1 MNLLQKAARR
11 LFGYNAVQNKDR
23 RQAPQTRVKGEE
35 EVLTASKRT
44 KMLAT
49 AQDQVRNLSLVAW
62 MVRKHLDYVS
72 SFHASFRTGIDDLDG
87 LVNGIL
93 EWHGSPQNFDFLGRF
108 GRNEMFRFYELEKV
122 VSGDAGLLKLNDLK
136 LQAIESDIIAKG
148 VLSADATET
157 QKADFD
163 KVNGPGLV
171 LDEDG
176 RILQYAICKR
186 GKNGANP
193 IFDHLEDRANM
204 IFDGYWSRFSSQYR
218 GISPL
223 SAAINTAQDISE
235 GLEWNIIK
243 AKMHSLFGVAFLR
256 NSPESGE
263 FGGAGGATAE
273 TADAA
278 ATDAQTELDMNFR
291 AVNMFDLKD
300 TDKVEILESKTPST
314 EFVNSTYLYI
324 QIAMLALDIPVTS
337 FDSRRSSFSAR
348 IADLNEYEVSVDY
361 KRDKNR
367 HARKAYSD
375 WLLSEIWNNPA
386 SEWKLAQT
394 AQRNEMTLT
403 QVQNAVDWIP
413 MGAPWLD
420 KLKQVMGDGLA
431 ISLGLDNSIDA
442 AQRRGGDVFENIDK
456 QKKVLNYAETQGVPI
471 ATVSTTQRTVEE
483 VMGETETA
491 GSVNGAEQ

>member
-1 MNLLQKAARR
+1 LVPTS
-11 LFGYNAVQNKDR
+11 FGYNAVQDKNR
-23 RQAPQTRVKGEE
+23 RQAPQTRVKREE
-35 EVLTASKRT
+35 EVLTESKRT

-49 AQDQVRNLSLVAW
+49 TQDQMRNLSLVAW
-62 MVRKHLDYVS
+62 IVRKHLDYSS
-72 SFHASFRTGIDDLDG
+72 SFHASFRTGKDPLDQ
-87 LVNGIL
+87 LVNQIL
-93 EWHGSPQNFDFLGRF
+93 DWHGAPQNFDFLGRF
-108 GRNEMFRFYELEKV
+108 GRNEMFRFHELEKV
-122 VSGDAGLLKLNDLK
+122 VSGDAGLLKLDGLK
-136 LQAIESDIIAKG
+136 LQAIESDLIAKG
-148 VLSADATET
+148 VLPANATET
-157 QKADFD
+157 QKADFE

-171 LDEDG
+171 LDDDG

-186 GKNGANP
+186 GKNGAKP
-193 IFDHLEDRANM
+193 IFDHLEARDNL

-223 SAAINTAQDISE
+223 SAAINTAQDVSE

-243 AKMHSLFGVAFLR
+243 AKLHALFGIAIMR
-256 NSPESGE
+256 KSPDTGD

-273 TADAA
+273 TQDAA
-278 ATDAQTELDMNFR
+278 ATDAQTELDLNPR
-291 AVNMFDLKD
+291 AINILDLEQG
-300 TDKVEILESKTPST
+300 DKAEILESGTPSS
-314 EFVNSTYLYI
+314 EFVNATYLYI
-324 QIAMLALDIPVTS
+324 QIAMLALDIPITA

-348 IADLNEYEVSVDY
+348 IADLNEYEVSVAY

-375 WLLSEIWNNPA
+375 WLLAQIWNDPT

-394 AQRNEMTLT
+394 AQRNDMTLT

-491 GSVNGAEQ
+491 GSVNGVEQ

>member
-1 MNLLQKAARR
+1 MNLLQKAART
-11 LFGYNAVQNKDR
+11 LFGYNAVQDKNR
-23 RQAPQTRVKGEE
+23 RQAPQTRVKAEE
-35 EVLTASKRT
+35 EVLNKSKRT
-44 KMLAT
+44 RMLAT
-49 AQDQVRNLSLVAW
+49 AQDQMRNLSLVAW

-72 SFHASFRTGIDDLDG
+72 SFHVSFRTEKEPVDK
-87 LVNGIL
+87 LVNEIL
-93 EWHGSPQNFDFLGRF
+93 EWHGAPQNFDFLGRF

-148 VLSADATET
+148 ALPTNATER
-157 QKADFD
+157 QKADHE
-163 KVNGPGLV
+163 KVNDSGLV
-171 LDEDG
+171 LDTDG

-186 GKNGANP
+186 GKNGAKP
-193 IFDHLEDRANM
+193 IFDHLEDRSNL

-223 SAAINTAQDISE
+223 SAAINTAQDVSE

-243 AKMHSLFGVAFLR
+243 AKLHALFGIAIMR
-256 NSPESGE
+256 KSPDTGD
-263 FGGAGGATAE
+263 FGGAGGATSE
-273 TADAA
+273 TQGAA
-278 ATDAQTELDMNFR
+278 ATDAQTELDLNPR
-291 AVNMFDLKD
+291 AINILDLEQGD
-300 TDKVEILESKTPST
+300 TTNILESKTPST

-324 QIAMLALDIPVTS
+324 QIAMLALDIPITS

-348 IADLNEYEVSVDY
+348 IADLNEYEVSVEY

-386 SEWKLAQT
+386 SEWRLAQVV
-394 AQRNEMTLT
+394 QRNDMTLT
-403 QVQNAVDWIP
+403 QIQNAVEWISL
-413 MGAPWLD
+413 GAPWLD

-442 AQRRGGDVFENIDK
+442 AQRRGSDIFKNIDK
-456 QKKVLNYAETQGVPI
+456 QKQVLHYAESQRVPI

-483 VMGETETA
+483 VLGESDDGGGA
-491 GSVNGAEQ
+491 NGGAA

>member
-1 MNLLQKAARR
+1 MKLGRFY
-11 LFGYNAVQNKDR
+11 FGYNAVQDKNR
-23 RQAPQTRVKGEE
+23 RQAPQTRVKTED
-35 EVLTASKRT
+35 EVLNKSKRT

-49 AQDQVRNLSLVAW
+49 AQDQMRNLSLVAW

-72 SFHASFRTGIDDLDG
+72 SFHASFRTEKEPVDK
-87 LVNGIL
+87 LVNEIL
-93 EWHGSPQNFDFLGRF
+93 DWHGAPDNFDFLGRF

-136 LQAIESDIIAKG
+136 LQAIESDLIAKG
-148 VLSADATET
+148 ALPENPSET
-157 QKADFD
+157 QKDSFA
-163 KVNGPGLV
+163 KINGPGLV
-171 LDEDG
+171 LDKDG
-176 RILQYAICKR
+176 RILEYAICTR
-186 GKNGANP
+186 GKNGATP
-193 IFDHLEDRANM
+193 IFDHLEARGNL

-223 SAAINTAQDISE
+223 SAAINTVQDLHESFE
-235 GLEWNIIK
+235 FNLLK
-243 AKMHSLFGVAFLR
+243 QKMHALFGVAVLR
-256 NSPESGE
+256 KSPDTGN

-273 TADAA
+273 TAGAA
-278 ATDAQTELDMNFR
+278 ATDAQTELDMNPR
-291 AVNMFDLKD
+291 AINMLDLED
-300 TDKVEILESKTPST
+300 TDKVEILESKTPSI
-314 EFVNSTYLYI
+314 EFVNGSYLYI

-375 WLLSEIWNNPA
+375 WLLAQIWNNPA
-386 SEWKLAQT
+386 SEWKLAQV

-420 KLKQVMGDGLA
+420 KFEAGYGRRSRNQSRPG
-431 ISLGLDNSIDA
+431 
-442 AQRRGGDVFENIDK
+442 QFHRRGAAARRRRVREYRQAEESSELRGDAGRADCNGK
-456 QKKVLNYAETQGVPI
+456 HYAADG
-471 ATVSTTQRTVEE
+471 
-483 VMGETETA
+483 
-491 GSVNGAEQ
+491 